1 MCNNLDKEITL
12 SNFILGRDDINKL
25 QRNINLEQGKVEYS
39 YGSIDTNYIENYF
52 IQLRGI
58 DWDLKNRVE
67 FEDIYVEEY
76 SYKDNYIKIYY
87 YRQETS
93 FIAKVNDEYMYVN
106 LDRYLSVSFLPF
118 CYYFDWDLVYD
129 SDKIVE
135 KVDIIEKVK
144 HLQGIIDAYTEIGQ
158 IF

>member
-58 DWDLKNRVE
+58 DWDLKNRV
-67 FEDIYVEEY
+67 
-76 SYKDNYIKIYY
+76 
-87 YRQETS
+87 
-93 FIAKVNDEYMYVN
+93 
-106 LDRYLSVSFLPF
+106 
-118 CYYFDWDLVYD
+118 
-129 SDKIVE
+129 
-135 KVDIIEKVK
+135 
-144 HLQGIIDAYTEIGQ
+144 
-158 IF
+158 

>member
-1 MCNNLDKEITL
+1 MCNNLDREITL

-58 DWDLKNRVE
+58 DWNLKNRVE

-76 SYKDNYIKIYY
+76 IYKDNYIKIYSY
-87 YRQETS
+87 PQETA
-93 FIAKVNDEYMYVN
+93 FISKVNDEYMYVN